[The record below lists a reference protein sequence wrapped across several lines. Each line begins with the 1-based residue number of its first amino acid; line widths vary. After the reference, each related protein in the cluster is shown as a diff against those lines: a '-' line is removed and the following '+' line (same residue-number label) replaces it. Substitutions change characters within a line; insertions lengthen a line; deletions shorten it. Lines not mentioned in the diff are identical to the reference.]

1 MKDVEVCQECG
12 SQDLSAL
19 TTLGSGCC
27 AIWCAR
33 CEYYCKVEYITE
45 EELKVRQVV
54 YRLKGVS
61 V

>member
-12 SQDLSAL
+12 SQDLS
-19 TTLGSGCC
+19 GCC
-27 AIWCAR
+27 AIWCRR

-45 EELKVRQVV
+45 EELKVRQVEK
-54 YRLKGVS
+54 RMKGVS